1 MVGWTGKKKIP
12 SREILYEVWRISG
25 KSQAAVGR
33 LFGISRQR
41 ASVIINKEK
50 RDDRY

>member
-1 MVGWTGKKKIP
+1 MVGWNGTKKIP
-12 SREILYEVWRISG
+12 SKKIVYAVWRVSG

-41 ASVIINKEK
+41 ASVIINQYRENH
-50 RDDRY
+50 D